1 MKRCFMFQW
10 GTRGGGGG
18 GWFFSF
24 RRASFLSGDIS
35 FDGGG
40 GGFEKNCRMG
50 ALPPPMP
57 PPHTMGNPAPC
68 TQSPFLVSNLAIYL
82 IKASKMYSYR
92 PFPKVAIV
100 LE

>member
-40 GGFEKNCRMG
+40 GVRKKLQDGG
-50 ALPPPMP
+50 VASPHAS
-57 PPHTMGNPAPC
+57 PPHYGKPC
-68 TQSPFLVSNLAIYL
+68 TMHPITLFSFKS
-82 IKASKMYSYR
+82 SYI
-92 PFPKVAIV
+92 FNKSQ
-100 LE
+100 